1 MRRIAQ
7 PAEAERGGIAV
18 IVAILMVVVLGF
30 AAIAIDVGMLYSERA
45 QLQNGSD
52 SAALMVAQKCAKNAA
67 DENCSTAAPLALGLA
82 SGNALDGKS
91 GIKSIVLD
99 KTARTVTVT
108 TGAKETGGAAN
119 TVSLFF
125 ARALG
130 FASTEVNASSSVRWG
145 SPIEGTTPFPLAFS
159 ICQVSGMVGGAPQLL
174 QNHSANANADCP
186 LGPAGKVVP
195 GGYGWIVQSTGQCGG
210 FVNLA
215 INQSG
220 SDTGNDGPSNCD
232 AILTKWAAELA
243 AGRPVTVLLPV
254 YEDVS
259 GTGSGASYDLVAFA
273 SFSVQGWAFS
283 GADKLPMVYGNT
295 STDKSLECKGSC
307 RGIIGKFINYVS
319 LSDGYKLGPVSPYGA
334 TVVELTS

>member
-1 MRRIAQ
+1 MKVDT
-7 PAEAERGGIAV
+7 ERGGIAV
-18 IVAILMVVVLGF
+18 IVALLMVALLGF

-52 SAALMVAQKCAKNAA
+52 SAALMVAQKCAKNVA
-67 DENCSTAAPLALGLA
+67 DENCSATAPLAAGLA
-82 SGNALDGKS
+82 NGNALDGKS
-91 GIKSIVLD
+91 GVKSISLD
-99 KTARTVTVT
+99 KTGRTVTVT
-108 TGAKETGGAAN
+108 IGAKETGSAPN

-130 FASTEVNASSSVRWG
+130 ISSTEVTASSSVRWG
-145 SPIEGTTPFPLAFS
+145 SPVEGTTPFPLAFS
-159 ICQVSGMVGGAPQLL
+159 ICQVSGMVGGATQLL

-186 LGPAGKVVP
+186 LGPAGKTVQ
-195 GGYGWIVQSTGQCGG
+195 GGFGWIVQSTGQCGG
-210 FVNLA
+210 LVNLA
-215 INQSG
+215 VNLSG

-232 AILTKWAAELA
+232 AILTKWAGELA

-259 GTGSGASYDLVAFA
+259 GTGAGATYDLVAFA
-273 SFSVQGWAFS
+273 AFSVQGWAFS
-283 GADKLPMVYGNT
+283 GADKLPLVYANT
-295 STDKSLECKGSC
+295 SSDKSLECKGSC
-307 RGIIGKFINYVS
+307 RGIIGKFVNYVS